1 MRRLACFLL
10 LAVQSLP
17 LAPMKRLRLACALS
31 SGICLGLATG
41 AAAANAFNAGWSSNL
56 VFTVV
61 DRAEI
66 IKTQNQET
74 TTNRLEIKFLM
85 NYRAETNG
93 LFSLRW
99 ARATPLSING
109 LASGH
114 RVFNAVAPGL
124 GKMWTTMPSPLI
136 DPSGAV
142 VGVINDEDMAK
153 ALGNYIR
160 QFDRERGT
168 EVEESFQ
175 ETMSSPRID
184 SVWQQVIGKIWNYW
198 VPMWDWDTDVPEL
211 QELMAEAEPAEVHME
226 MLAPMIEGGDP
237 IPTTAVFEHKGRRED
252 GRLHLAQRTTY
263 PFSEETARA
272 ATSFINSVAAEKA
285 KIGEAEMAGAKVGK
299 TITAETVIDPATL
312 RPDWVK
318 VSEETKAVE
327 ADGKAMVKIEAHE
340 YAFNYQATEDDIRPS
355 ARATREYLD
364 EIYKD
369 LARKEERGRLIG
381 YVAMTVVSGGMVG
394 FAILVVWMGRR
405 LMRKRSKEKTGT
417 HEFK

>member
-1 MRRLACFLL
+1 
-10 LAVQSLP
+10 
-17 LAPMKRLRLACALS
+17 MKKLRLACALS
-31 SGICLGLATG
+31 SGIYLGLATG

-99 ARATPLSING
+99 ARATPLSIDG

-114 RVFNAVAPGL
+114 PVFNALAPGL

-142 VGVINDEDMAK
+142 VGVINDENMAK

-160 QFDRERGT
+160 QFDPDRGT
-168 EVEESFQ
+168 EVEERFQ
-175 ETMSSPRID
+175 ETMSTPRSD
-184 SVWQQVIGKIWNYW
+184 AVWQQVIGKIWNYW
-198 VPMWDWDTDVPEL
+198 VPMWDWDTDIPEL

-237 IPTTAVFEHKGRRED
+237 IPTTVVFEHKGRRED
-252 GRLHLAQRTTY
+252 GRLHLAQQTTY

-285 KIGEAEMAGAKVGK
+285 KIGEAEMAGGKIGK
-299 TITAETVIDPATL
+299 TVTAETVIDPATL

-318 VSEETKAVE
+318 VSEETQVVE
-327 ADGKAMVKIEAHE
+327 ADGREMVKIQTHE
-340 YAFNYQATEDDIRPS
+340 YAFNYQPTEDDLRPG
-355 ARATREYLD
+355 ARATREWLAKSD
-364 EIYKD
+364 EEINRALKPP
-369 LARKEERGRLIG
+369 LAKYAIIVGIF
-381 YVAMTVVSGGMVG
+381 VALPV
-394 FAILVVWMGRR
+394 AVVWLSRIVRR
-405 LMRKRSKEKTGT
+405 R
-417 HEFK
+417 FKGQR